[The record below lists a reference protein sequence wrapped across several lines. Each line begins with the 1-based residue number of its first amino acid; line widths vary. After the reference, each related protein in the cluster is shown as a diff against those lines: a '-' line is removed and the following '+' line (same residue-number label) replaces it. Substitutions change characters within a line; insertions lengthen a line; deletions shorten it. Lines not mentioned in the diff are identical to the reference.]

1 MNEEM
6 KQRDTIFGASPD
18 LREIVSLHVAEIQPD
33 PEQPRLTMDEQALE
47 ELAHSIREH
56 GLLNPITVR
65 KNLGG
70 EGYIVVAGARRFEAH
85 RRLNQERIEA
95 IILRDADAKKIYEI
109 QLIENLQRED
119 LSPFEEAT
127 GFARMIEEFGYTQ
140 EQVAERMGKQRTD
153 VSRTLTLNQLP
164 EKIKVEAR
172 NAPFRK
178 TLLWEVA
185 NQPSEQAQL
194 DLWQRAKR
202 GATVRELREAAATN
216 KTTKKPLSVSQQRR
230 KLEDT
235 VKVGNSFAAE
245 FGKKL
250 RQIEVA
256 YLSANK
262 KEVKDLHGLLAKLE
276 AVANELRGKLE
287 EVDAAPSQTRP
298 QPDAGQVAA
307 E

>member
-47 ELAHSIREH
+47 ELAQSIREH

-140 EQVAERMGKQRTD
+140 EQVAERMG
-153 VSRTLTLNQLP
+153 
-164 EKIKVEAR
+164 
-172 NAPFRK
+172 
-178 TLLWEVA
+178 
-185 NQPSEQAQL
+185 
-194 DLWQRAKR
+194 
-202 GATVRELREAAATN
+202 
-216 KTTKKPLSVSQQRR
+216 
-230 KLEDT
+230 
-235 VKVGNSFAAE
+235 
-245 FGKKL
+245 
-250 RQIEVA
+250 
-256 YLSANK
+256 
-262 KEVKDLHGLLAKLE
+262 
-276 AVANELRGKLE
+276 
-287 EVDAAPSQTRP
+287 
-298 QPDAGQVAA
+298 
-307 E
+307 